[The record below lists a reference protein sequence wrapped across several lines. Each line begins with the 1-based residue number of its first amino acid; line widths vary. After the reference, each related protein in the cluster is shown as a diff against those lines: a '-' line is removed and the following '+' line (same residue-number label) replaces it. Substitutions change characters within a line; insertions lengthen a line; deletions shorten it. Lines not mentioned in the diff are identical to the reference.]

1 MILAANVQRVRKA
14 YDLNI
19 TQTAQILGVS
29 RGTVKRIIS
38 HTRSPQ
44 SGYNPSLRTLE
55 KISTAFKTG
64 SIDVILRDKLEADPA
79 EVN

>member
-64 SIDVILRDKLEADPA
+64 SIDTILKDRLEADPA

>member
-19 TQTAQILGVS
+19 SQTALILGVS

-55 KISTAFKTG
+55 KISKAFKTG
-64 SIDVILRDKLEADPA
+64 SIDTILKDKLEADPA
-79 EVN
+79 EVV

>member
-38 HTRSPQ
+38 HTRSRA
-44 SGYNPSLRTLE
+44 GYNPSLSTLE
-55 KISTAFKTG
+55 KISKAFKTG

-79 EVN
+79 DLV